1 MASESGNIKESVQL
15 PSMNIELD
23 TQGIVY
29 VTYVEGSIIDIEEK
43 KEERETILKITKGI
57 KHPVLFSFE
66 NMVTITRAA
75 KEYSVTSEAEDSFLA
90 VALMAESFAHV
101 IASNFYIKFYNP
113 KIASK
118 VFRNDIKAV
127 EWLLEV
133 KNNKEEKKSD
143 SSKSTFLS
151 L

>member
-1 MASESGNIKESVQL
+1 MISESGNIKDSVQL

-29 VTYVEGSIIDIEEK
+29 VTYVEGSIIDVEEK

-75 KEYSVTSEAEDSFLA
+75 KEYSVTPESEESFLA
-90 VALMAESFAHV
+90 VALMAESFAQV
-101 IASNFYIKFYNP
+101 VASNLYIKFYNP

-127 EWLLEV
+127 EWLLEI
-133 KNNKEEKKSD
+133 KNNKEEQKSD